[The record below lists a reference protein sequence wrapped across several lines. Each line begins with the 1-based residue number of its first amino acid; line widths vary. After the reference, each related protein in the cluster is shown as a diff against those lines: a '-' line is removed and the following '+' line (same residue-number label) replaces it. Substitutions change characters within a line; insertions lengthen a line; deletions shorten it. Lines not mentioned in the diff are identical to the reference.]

1 MPITLESGRKGAE
14 PFKQLPISF
23 VPNKGQMKHPQVQYG
38 LKGAG
43 FEASFTSEGAIFTL
57 IERSSHTASE
67 QEIRSTRLDFRLLG
81 ARAGVQPEG
90 DEQTDSRIHYLKGAD
105 SSKWRTDIPTYLKLA
120 YRELWTGIDLVFR
133 CEGQSLKYE
142 FIVQPG
148 ADAAT
153 IRFAYVGAECISLD
167 PDGNIDILTPF
178 GSIIDPSPICYQEIE
193 GRRIGIPGSFVLEPD
208 ADVPAQPAI
217 GFHID
222 PSYDRDVPLVI
233 DPGLVYSTYLGGSGN
248 DEVFGIAV
256 DPQGNA
262 YVTGITTSID
272 YPVTPGA
279 VQTVIAGDRDV
290 IITKL
295 NSTGTALV
303 YSTYLGGSV
312 YDTGLAIAV
321 DSGGHAFVTGRT
333 YSDNFPVTPG
343 AIQTVFGGTSDAFI
357 AKLNPAGSALI
368 YSTYLG
374 GDGHDYGAGIAVDS
388 SGNACVTGFTASA
401 NMPTTPGAFQT
412 VYGGSNDC
420 FVAKL
425 NAAGSA
431 LIYSTFVGG
440 TGGENGTGIAV
451 DTASNVYVTGNTA
464 SINFPTT
471 PGAFQT
477 VRKGTGDVFVTKL
490 NPTGS
495 ALIYS
500 TYLGGSLTEYGYGI
514 SIDTAGNAY
523 VAGYTR
529 SSDFPTTPGAYQPTF
544 GGTNDA
550 FVTKLNPTGS
560 ALIYSTYLGR
570 TNTQITYGSG
580 LDEAGNVFVT
590 GYTLSNDFPTTP
602 DALQTTFGAPRDA
615 FATKLNATGSALL
628 YSTFLGGTGLDSG
641 SAIAGDALGNMYV
654 TGYTFA
660 TDFPVTPGAF
670 QTTLPGPMAVF
681 VTKIGLVPD
690 LAIAKSTDRTDVLPG
705 ETVTYFI
712 TVTNT
717 GEVAL
722 TQVTIE
728 DELLGLSTVIG
739 SLEPGASQTVI
750 QPLSLPATTAPGAIQ
765 NTVTATA
772 DQLGQSRT
780 ATATVNVVAVPALS
794 FTKSVSPASAAPGAT
809 VVFAITAENIGNV
822 DFTGVVLADP
832 LLEMNESIDRIG
844 VGTRV
849 TYSTPFTIPSN
860 TPNGSVIINTATIQG
875 DNLPLKQATAD
886 VLVAGAPRLELVK
899 TADRVSVFPGGTV
912 NFTIEVRN
920 TGSLDLTNVVLT
932 DHLAGQSRT
941 LPRLATGQTE
951 RIQIPFLVP
960 LESPP
965 RVYTNTVDAIS
976 DQTPKITD
984 DATVEVLP
992 APLLG
997 VRKVPETGTASPGQT
1012 VNYHIVI
1019 ANGGNVPLTGIRV
1032 RDPLLGVDTAIPDLA
1047 IGDGQQ
1053 LTLPFTIPADTLVE
1067 TELANLLTV
1076 TSNESE
1082 PSEVLSVIAIV
1093 GQGLS
1098 LSKTADTVSAAPG
1111 ATVNYTLAV
1120 ANLLNV
1126 PQTNVTLN
1134 DPMLGISE
1142 TVASLPAG
1150 GSIVR
1155 VAPFAVPAD
1164 TASGS
1169 VVTNLFAAASD
1180 QTPLQRTSATVVVQS
1195 VPGAPTTLALRKLPD
1210 RNVARP
1216 AETIIFTV
1224 EVTNTG
1230 GNLATSIVLLDSLT
1244 GAQATIPML
1253 DPGQTAYVQFPF
1265 TVPADAVQGTVFA
1278 NRVTAQWPE
1287 QPAGGVPAQS
1297 DTHVTVGLSRFL
1309 LQLTNTAI
1317 PAAANPGAAVPFT
1330 VTVRNL
1336 SALLLTNVRAI
1347 QPLTSFSA
1355 DIPSLAPGESRSF
1368 TQPFTIPPDAVGGT
1382 AFTSHAVAFSDQTP
1396 LQQAPASVTT
1406 TVLPNAALTQT
1417 VDRPEG
1423 QPGETVFFT
1432 IRVRNTGNVALIN
1445 AVLLAPL
1452 FNLRLRSDF
1461 IAIGADDS
1469 IRIPFVL
1476 PDVDEDT
1483 TIVSPANLTSD
1494 NGPTLEA
1501 AVSVRVIVDEE

>member
-1 MPITLESGRKGAE
+1 MPVILESSRKPVK
-14 PFKQLPISF
+14 PFKQLPCCF
-23 VPNKGQMKHPQVQYG
+23 VPNRGQLNNAQIRYG
-38 LKGAG
+38 SKGAT
-43 FEASFTSEGAIFTL
+43 FEAAFTSEGAIFTL
-57 IERSSHTASE
+57 FDRFLQDGQE
-67 QEIRSTRLDFRLLG
+67 QELRSTRLDFRFLN
-81 ARAGVQPEG
+81 ARADVQPEG
-90 DEQTDSRIHYLKGAD
+90 EQQTDGKVHYLRGAD
-105 SSKWRTDIPTYLKLA
+105 PTDWRTDLPSYLKLV
-120 YRELWTGIDLVFR
+120 YRELWPGIDLVFR
-133 CEGQSLKYE
+133 GEGQSLKYE

-148 ADAAT
+148 ADTAN
-153 IRFAYVGAECISLD
+153 IRFAYVGAERLMLD
-167 PDGNIDILTPF
+167 ENGNMDILTPF
-178 GSIIDPSPICYQEIE
+178 GSIIDPRPICYQQVD
-193 GRRIGIPGSFVLEPD
+193 GQRIDFPGSFVLESDGPEQD
-208 ADVPAQPAI
+208 QPAI

-222 PSYDRDVPLVI
+222 PAYDRNVTLVI

-262 YVTGITTSID
+262 YVTGITTSTD

-295 NSTGTALV
+295 NPTGTALV
-303 YSTYLGGSV
+303 YSTYLGGTA

-321 DSGGHAFVTGRT
+321 DSDGHAFVTGRT
-333 YSDNFPVTPG
+333 YSDNFPVTSG
-343 AIQTVFGGTSDAFI
+343 AIQTTFGGTSDAFI

-412 VYGGSNDC
+412 VYAGNNDC

-425 NAAGSA
+425 NAAGTA

-451 DTASNVYVTGNTA
+451 DAASNVYITGNTA

-477 VRKGTGDVFVTKL
+477 TRKGTGDVFVTKL
-490 NPTGS
+490 NPAGS
-495 ALIYS
+495 ALVYS

-514 SIDTAGNAY
+514 SVDTAGNAY

-529 SSDFPTTPGAYQPTF
+529 SSDFPTTAGAYQPTF

-550 FVTKLNPTGS
+550 FVTKLNPTGN

-615 FATKLNATGSALL
+615 FAIKLNATGSSLI
-628 YSTFLGGTGLDSG
+628 YSTFLGGTGVDSG

-654 TGYTFA
+654 AGYTFA

-670 QTTLPGPMAVF
+670 QTSLPGPMAIF

-690 LAIAKSTDRTDVLPG
+690 LTVAKAADRTDALPG
-705 ETVTYFI
+705 ETVTYYI

-722 TQVTIE
+722 TQVGVE
-728 DELLGLSTVIG
+728 DPLLGLSTIIA
-739 SLEPGASQTVI
+739 SLEPSASQTFNP
-750 QPLSLPATTAPGAIQ
+750 QLSLPATAAPGPIL
-765 NTVTATA
+765 NTVTVTA
-772 DQLGQSRT
+772 DQLAQSRT
-780 ATATVNVVAVPALS
+780 ASATINVVAAPALS

-809 VVFAITAENIGNV
+809 VVYTITAENVGNV
-822 DFTGVVLADP
+822 DFTGV
-832 LLEMNESIDRIG
+832 LLTDSQLGLNESIDRIG

-849 TYSTPFTIPSN
+849 TYSTPFVIPAD
-860 TPNGSVIINTATIQG
+860 TPNGSTIVNTATIQG
-875 DNLPLKQATAD
+875 DNLPSKQATAN
-886 VLVAGAPRLELVK
+886 VLIAGAPRLELVK

-912 NFTIEVRN
+912 NFTIKVRN
-920 TGSLDLTNVVLT
+920 TGSIDLTNVVLT
-932 DHLAGQSRT
+932 DHLAGQSRM
-941 LPRLATGQTE
+941 LPRLAVGQTE
-951 RIQIPFLVP
+951 LIQVPFLVP
-960 LESPP
+960 LESPA
-965 RVYTNTVDAIS
+965 RVYTNTVDASS
-976 DQTPKITD
+976 DQTPKITA

-997 VRKVPETGTASPGQT
+997 VRKVPDTNTASPGQT
-1012 VNYHIVI
+1012 VNYRIVV

-1032 RDPLLGVDTAIPDLA
+1032 RDPLLGVDTAVPDLS
-1047 IGDGQQ
+1047 IGESRQ
-1053 LTLPFTIPADTLVE
+1053 LTLPFTIPADTLIG
-1067 TELANLLTV
+1067 TEIANLLTV
-1076 TSNESE
+1076 TSNESS
-1082 PSEVLSVIAIV
+1082 PSDVLSVITVI

-1098 LSKTADTVSAAPG
+1098 LSKTVDTVSAAPG
-1111 ATVNYTLAV
+1111 ATVNYTLTV

-1126 PQTNVTLN
+1126 PQTNVTLR
-1134 DPMLGISE
+1134 DPFLGISE
-1142 TVASLPAG
+1142 TIASLPAG
-1150 GSIVR
+1150 GSIAR
-1155 VAPFAVPAD
+1155 FASFAVPAD
-1164 TASGS
+1164 AASGT
-1169 VVTNLFAAASD
+1169 VVTNILEAASD
-1180 QTPLQRTSATVVVQS
+1180 QTPLQRTSAAFVVQS
-1195 VPGAPTTLALRKLPD
+1195 SPGAPTTITLRKLPD

-1216 AETIIFTV
+1216 AETIIYTV
-1224 EVTNTG
+1224 EVVNTG
-1230 GNLATSIVLLDSLT
+1230 SNLATNIVLLDSLT
-1244 GAQATIPML
+1244 GAQTTVPAL
-1253 DPGQTAYVQFPF
+1253 APGQTAYVQFPF
-1265 TVPADAVQGTVFA
+1265 TIPADAVQGTVLA

-1287 QPAGGVPAQS
+1287 QPANGVPVQS
-1297 DTHVTVGLSRFL
+1297 DTHVIVGLSRFL
-1309 LQLTNTAI
+1309 LQLTN
-1317 PAAANPGAAVPFT
+1317 AANPVIAAPGTAVPFT

-1336 SALLLTNVRAI
+1336 SEQRLTNVRVI
-1347 QPLTSFSA
+1347 QPLTSFST
-1355 DIPSLAPGESRSF
+1355 DISSLDPGESRSF

-1382 AFTSHAVAFSDQTP
+1382 VFTSHAVAFSDQTP
-1396 LQQAPASVTT
+1396 LQQAPSSVTT
-1406 TVLPNAALTQT
+1406 AILPNAALTQT

-1432 IRVRNTGNVALIN
+1432 IRVRNTGNVGLIN
-1445 AVLLAPL
+1445 AALEAPL
-1452 FNLRLRSDF
+1452 FQLRLRSDF
-1461 IAIGADDS
+1461 IPIGADDS
-1469 IRIPFVL
+1469 IRIPFIL
-1476 PDVDEDT
+1476 PDVNEDT
-1483 TIVSPANLTSD
+1483 TIVSRATLISD
-1494 NGPTLEA
+1494 NGPPLEA
-1501 AVSVRVIVDEE
+1501 TVSVRVIIEEE